1 MVSAVCEDVIS
12 YETVKVPCSGHLLPG
27 LPAHCLLHL
36 LMMKRSNSPLISQVN
51 FTLNDLT
58 SFAVSWLLWDT
69 SAMYPTVVVIT
80 SVLVCVLV

>member
-12 YETVKVPCSGHLLPG
+12 YETVRFLAVVTCYQG

-36 LMMKRSNSPLISQVN
+36 LVMKRSNSPLISQVN
-51 FTLNDLT
+51 FTVNDLT
-58 SFAVSWLLWDT
+58 SLAVSWLLWDT